1 MANELSALPSKVPLE
16 QFDVSVLGKDKIREM
31 YRSGKL
37 PMPEALVEE
46 IILRGVKEGAN
57 DIHFEP
63 FDSELRIRLGREGV
77 LTQLVA
83 LPKEIADNL
92 TSVLKTKAAMNA
104 FEKKKVQEGRF
115 SATYGAHQFDIRVA
129 TLPVMTGERIA
140 LRLLQ
145 KTARVAQIQEL
156 GFSKENLDKFRS
168 LLKRPNGLL
177 LVTGP
182 AGSGKTTTTFAAIR
196 DLWSPEKNIITIENP
211 VEYKLDFASQVQT
224 SGDKTYTFVDALRA
238 TLRQEPNIILLGEIR
253 DAETGI
259 IAAEAALTG
268 NLILSTM
275 LSGDAVGAVSRLLNL
290 GVSPYWLAATLIGVV
305 YQKLVRKIC
314 DTCKQEYQPAIEE
327 AALLSP
333 VVQGVSKLYRGKGCA
348 ACNNTG
354 YIGRTAI
361 HEIVL
366 IDDVLHDLIYQ
377 QATILK
383 LKEVA
388 VAAGFE
394 NIRIDAARKV
404 AAGITTIDEFRRAL
418 G

>member
-1 MANELSALPSKVPLE
+1 M
-16 QFDVSVLGKDKIREM
+16 
-31 YRSGKL
+31 
-37 PMPEALVEE
+37 
-46 IILRGVKEGAN
+46 
-57 DIHFEP
+57 
-63 FDSELRIRLGREGV
+63 
-77 LTQLVA
+77 
-83 LPKEIADNL
+83 
-92 TSVLKTKAAMNA
+92 
-104 FEKKKVQEGRF
+104 
-115 SATYGAHQFDIRVA
+115 
-129 TLPVMTGERIA
+129 
-140 LRLLQ
+140 
-145 KTARVAQIQEL
+145 
-156 GFSKENLDKFRS
+156 
-168 LLKRPNGLL
+168 
-177 LVTGP
+177 
-182 AGSGKTTTTFAAIR
+182 
-196 DLWSPEKNIITIENP
+196 
-211 VEYKLDFASQVQT
+211 
-224 SGDKTYTFVDALRA
+224 
-238 TLRQEPNIILLGEIR
+238 RQEPNIILLGEIR

-314 DTCKQEYQPAIEE
+314 DTCKQAYHPTIEE
-327 AALLSP
+327 SSMLSP
-333 VVQGVSKLYRGKGCA
+333 VIQTVSNLYRGKGCA
-348 ACNNTG
+348 ACSNTG

-388 VAAGFE
+388 VASGFE

-404 AAGITTIDEFRRAL
+404 AAGITTIDEFTRAL